1 MPVSASIL
9 AASAA
14 LQPELAALRRILHA
28 QPEAGFALPRT
39 QRAVLTAMASLGL
52 EVTPGPHDFTSIIA
66 VLHGTRHGPSVLLRA
81 DMDALRVT
89 EETGLPFAS
98 QTPGLMHACGHDL
111 HTAALVG
118 AAKLLS
124 TRRDEIS
131 GSVVFMFEPG
141 EEAGGGAQRMISEGV
156 LSAAGTRVEAAYGIH
171 VLPGRTGVF
180 TTRPG
185 AVMAGASSLTVR
197 VLGRSGHGSRPHQAV
212 DPVPA
217 AAQIISAL
225 HTYVTRRFPVFDPV
239 VLTVTKMQASE
250 IINAIPDEATLAA
263 TIRALSPE
271 SVDILADELPGLA
284 NGIATAFGCRA
295 ETEFRSVYPVTTNDP
310 QAAAHALNV
319 LSDLFGAE
327 RAVPLEHPVMA
338 SESFSAV
345 LNEVPGAF
353 IFLGTTPPGT
363 DPDTAEMNHSPRAL
377 FDDSVLSDQAA
388 ALATLAL
395 SHLSRNAPNA
405 TLGASDAPNVAFGA
419 SHAPNATLGR

>member
-9 AASAA
+9 ADSAA
-14 LQPELAALRRILHA
+14 LLPDLIALRRTLHA

-39 QRAVLTAMASLGL
+39 QRTVLNAMASLDL
-52 EVTPGPHDFTSIIA
+52 EVTPGPHDFTSIVA
-66 VLHGTRHGPSVLLRA
+66 VLRGTRPGPTVLLRA

-124 TRRDEIS
+124 AHRDEIA

-141 EEAGGGAQRMISEGV
+141 EEAGGGAQRLISEGV
-156 LSAAGTRVEAAYGIH
+156 LTGVEAAYGIH
-171 VLPGRTGVF
+171 VLPGRAGVF

-185 AVMAGASSLTVR
+185 PVMAGASSLTVR

-239 VLTVTKMQASE
+239 VLSVTKMHASE
-250 IINAIPDEATLAA
+250 IINAIPDEATLGA

-271 SVDILADELPGLA
+271 SVETLSRELPSLTD
-284 NGIATAFGCRA
+284 GIASAFGCRA
-295 ETEFRSVYPVTTNDP
+295 ETEFKSVYPVTSNDP
-310 QAAAHALNV
+310 KAATHALNV
-319 LSDLFGAE
+319 LGDLFGAE
-327 RAVPLEHPVMA
+327 RAVPLEHPIMA

-353 IFLGTTPPGT
+353 IFLGTTPEGENA
-363 DPDTAEMNHSPRAL
+363 DTAEMNHSPRAV
-377 FDDSVLSDQAA
+377 FDDNVLADQSA
-388 ALATLAL
+388 ALASLAL
-395 SHLSRNAPNA
+395 SHVHHP
-405 TLGASDAPNVAFGA
+405 
-419 SHAPNATLGR
+419 

>member
-1 MPVSASIL
+1 MPVSDSIL

-14 LQPELAALRRILHA
+14 LLPDLVALRRTLHA
-28 QPEAGFALPRT
+28 RPEAGFALPHT
-39 QRAVLTAMASLGL
+39 QRAVLAAMASLDL
-52 EVTPGPHDFTSIIA
+52 ETTPGPHDFTSIIA
-66 VLHGTRHGPSVLLRA
+66 VLRGARPGPSVLLRA

-89 EETGLPFAS
+89 EETGLSFSS

-124 TRRDEIS
+124 AHRDEIA

-141 EEAGGGAQRMISEGV
+141 EEAGGGAQRLIEEGV
-156 LSAAGTRVEAAYGIH
+156 LSDVKAAYGIH
-171 VLPGRTGVF
+171 VLPGRSGVF

-185 AVMAGASSLTVR
+185 SVMAGASSLTVR

-239 VLTVTKMQASE
+239 VLSVTKMQASE
-250 IINAIPDEATLAA
+250 IINAIPDEATLGA
-263 TIRALSPE
+263 TIRALSAE
-271 SVDILADELPGLA
+271 SVDILARELPSLA
-284 NGIATAFGCRA
+284 NGIASAFGCRA

-310 QAAAHALNV
+310 KAAAHALTV
-319 LSDLFGAE
+319 LGDLFGTE
-327 RAVPLEHPVMA
+327 RAVPLENPVMA

-353 IFLGTTPPGT
+353 IFLGTTPDGI
-363 DPDTAEMNHSPRAL
+363 DPDAAEMNHSPRAI
-377 FDDSVLSDQAA
+377 FDDSVLGDQAA

-395 SHLSRNAPNA
+395 SH
-405 TLGASDAPNVAFGA
+405 VAVREGN
-419 SHAPNATLGR
+419 PKGL

>member
-9 AASAA
+9 ADSAA
-14 LQPELAALRRILHA
+14 LQPDLVALRRALHA
-28 QPEAGFALPRT
+28 HPEAGFALPRT
-39 QRAVLTAMASLGL
+39 QRAVLTAMSGLGL
-52 EVTPGPHDFTSIIA
+52 EVTPGPHDFTSIVA
-66 VLHGTRHGPSVLLRA
+66 VLLGARPGPSVVLRA

-118 AAKLLS
+118 AAHLLS
-124 TRRDEIS
+124 ARRDEIA

-141 EEAGGGAQRMISEGV
+141 EEAGGGAQRLISEGV
-156 LSAAGTRVEAAYGIH
+156 LSAAGERVEAAYGIH
-171 VLPGRTGVF
+171 VLPGRAGVF

-185 AVMAGASSLTVR
+185 SVMAGASSLTVR

-239 VLTVTKMQASE
+239 VLSVTKMQASE
-250 IINAIPDEATLAA
+250 IINAIPDEAMLGV
-263 TIRALSPE
+263 TIRALSAE
-271 SVDILADELPGLA
+271 SVEILTRELPSLAD
-284 NGIATAFGCRA
+284 GIASAFGCRA
-295 ETEFRSVYPVTTNDP
+295 EAEFRAVYPVTSNDP
-310 QAAAHALNV
+310 KAATHALTV
-319 LSDLFGAE
+319 LGDLFGAN
-327 RAVPLEHPVMA
+327 RAVPLEHPVMV

-353 IFLGTTPPGT
+353 VFLGTTPEGI
-363 DPDTAEMNHSPRAL
+363 DPDTAEMNHSPRAI
-377 FDDSVLSDQAA
+377 FDDSVLGDQAA
-388 ALATLAL
+388 ALAALAL
-395 SHLSRNAPNA
+395 SHVHRE
-405 TLGASDAPNVAFGA
+405 
-419 SHAPNATLGR
+419 

>member
-9 AASAA
+9 ADSAA
-14 LQPELAALRRILHA
+14 LLPDLIALRRTLHA

-39 QRAVLTAMASLGL
+39 QRTVLNAMASLDL
-52 EVTPGPHDFTSIIA
+52 EVTPGPHDFTSIVA
-66 VLHGTRHGPSVLLRA
+66 VLRGTRPGPTVLLRA

-124 TRRDEIS
+124 AHRDEIA

-141 EEAGGGAQRMISEGV
+141 EEAGGGAQRLISEGV
-156 LSAAGTRVEAAYGIH
+156 LTGVEAAYGIH
-171 VLPGRTGVF
+171 VLPGRAGVF

-185 AVMAGASSLTVR
+185 PVMAGASSLTVR

-239 VLTVTKMQASE
+239 VLSVTKMHASE
-250 IINAIPDEATLAA
+250 IINAIPDEATLGA

-271 SVDILADELPGLA
+271 NVETLSRELPSLTD
-284 NGIATAFGCRA
+284 GIASAFGCRA
-295 ETEFRSVYPVTTNDP
+295 ETEFKSVYPVTSNDP
-310 QAAAHALNV
+310 KAATHALNV
-319 LSDLFGAE
+319 LGDLFGAE
-327 RAVPLEHPVMA
+327 RAVPLEHPIMA

-353 IFLGTTPPGT
+353 IFLGTTPEGENA
-363 DPDTAEMNHSPRAL
+363 DTAEMNHSPRAV
-377 FDDSVLSDQAA
+377 FDDNVLADQSA
-388 ALATLAL
+388 ALASLAL
-395 SHLSRNAPNA
+395 SHVHHP
-405 TLGASDAPNVAFGA
+405 
-419 SHAPNATLGR
+419 